1 MLKILLC
8 DDDPFFLSVESA
20 ILNDMI
26 EKEGLDAAISGM
38 VGTAAQ
44 ALTFIRN
51 NTGCLYD
58 KSF

>member
-8 DDDPFFLSVESA
+8 DDDPFFLSVESS

-38 VGTAAQ
+38 VGTAWR
-44 ALTFIRN
+44 LSCVSGSGFW
-51 NTGCLYD
+51 
-58 KSF
+58 